1 MSIVEIKIGKSKY
14 KIECEFSEKERI
26 LKLSESLNKRFNE
39 ISSSIKNADEK
50 TILVILALML
60 KAELAEKNNNDLH
73 NESTSDKEEELF
85 NKLNTN
91 IENVTDHINDL
102 ANKIRDY

>member
-26 LKLSESLNKRFNE
+26 LKLSENLNKRFND

-60 KAELAEKNNNDLH
+60 KAELAEKNH
-73 NESTSDKEEELF
+73 NELSEEDYNSKEEELF
-85 NKLNTN
+85 NNLNID
-91 IENVTDHINDL
+91 IENATQQINDL
-102 ANKIRDY
+102 ANKIRNY